1 MKQAIKAGGV
11 FTVEHVRNGE
21 VIGKE
26 EIHNLVVDQGLNH
39 ILDTVFH
46 GSTPVTTWYVG
57 IFEGN
62 YVPLAT
68 DTASNFPGSA
78 TESIVYDEANRIEY
92 VEAASSSKS
101 ITNSANKATFT
112 INATKTI
119 YGGFLA
125 SVATKSS
132 TSGTLMAAAKF
143 GTARSVVSGDQ
154 LLITYTFSAASS

>member
-1 MKQAIKAGGV
+1 MKDAIKAGGV
-11 FTVEHVRNGE
+11 WALEHVRNGE
-21 VIGKE
+21 VIDRE
-26 EIHNLVVDQGLNH
+26 EIHNIVVNQGLNH

-46 GSTPVTTWYVG
+46 GGTAVATWYVG
-57 IFEGN
+57 IYEGN

-78 TESIVYDEANRIEY
+78 TECIAYDEATRIEY
-92 VEAASSSKS
+92 NEAAASGQS

-112 INATKTI
+112 INATKTV
-119 YGGFLA
+119 YGGFLI
-125 SVATKSS
+125 SVATKSA
-132 TSGTLMAAAKF
+132 TTGTLMAAAKF